1 MWIHILSLA
10 SPFFYCCRRVVV
22 ALQVKLCFVWR
33 NWKTKAGIKKNDERR
48 ERKNGDTQ
56 KKKVMEWNETNNIV
70 SKSIKRTNKPTRKRW
85 KIIIKDKDRIHK
97 TLKHFWRK
105 KKREICER
113 KATNP
118 WHSTWNTH
126 TGKFVRRENLDENC
140 SEKIQLQREKEESNK
155 ERKKRNIFIHV
166 RGAAHTRNKET
177 NRRKE
182 QRKRKQN
189 HNNNAPLTQER
200 T

>member
-1 MWIHILSLA
+1 MKNNNKGQRPNTQNTQTLLKKEEKRNMRTQSDKSLA
-10 SPFFYCCRRVVV
+10 
-22 ALQVKLCFVWR
+22 L
-33 NWKTKAGIKKNDERR
+33 
-48 ERKNGDTQ
+48 DT
-56 KKKVMEWNETNNIV
+56 
-70 SKSIKRTNKPTRKRW
+70 
-85 KIIIKDKDRIHK
+85 H
-97 TLKHFWRK
+97 
-105 KKREICER
+105 
-113 KATNP
+113 
-118 WHSTWNTH
+118 TH